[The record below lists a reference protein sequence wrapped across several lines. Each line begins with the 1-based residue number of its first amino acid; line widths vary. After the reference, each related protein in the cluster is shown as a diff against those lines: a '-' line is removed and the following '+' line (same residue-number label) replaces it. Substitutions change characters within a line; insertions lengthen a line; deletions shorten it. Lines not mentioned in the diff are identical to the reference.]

1 MAIAGERAPAI
12 RTGGMDEAMRVLRA
26 REAVLS
32 GCAPAHGCVSDLVVE
47 SWRRCRDN
55 RVDPSLPAAP
65 VNEACLA
72 MAKSEQG
79 ALLDAA
85 RPVLRDMEE
94 SLADAGAMVLLCNG
108 SGVILHAGG
117 APATRDAGAEVN
129 IVAGG
134 VWAEGAAGTNAVGMA
149 IALGRPAV
157 IRNVEHYCEAITR
170 WSCVASP
177 IHDPLDG
184 QLIGVLD
191 LSHCEQVFDDYARSL
206 VLASSKR
213 IEQALDCARL
223 RGETMLIEAYLERSA
238 RQGSDGVLLLDRQ
251 GRLLR
256 SNEHALEAL
265 RAYGVELTLR
275 RGMALGGEW
284 QAQGVW
290 RAPAWLQPDWV
301 RPIFQGQDY
310 VGMLVR
316 IPRLVRCAPALVDG
330 PREPTAF
337 APEFAPEPDALDP
350 RLRGHR
356 GAAMRK
362 AAMQAMRVAAV
373 EVPVLLQGETGTG
386 KEIMA
391 QAIHR
396 ASKRAGKAFVA
407 VNCGAIPRELL
418 ASELFGYV
426 EGAFTGA
433 RRGGQAGKFEQA
445 DGGTLFLDELGELPL
460 DLQPYLLRILEDGKV
475 VRLGSDKPRAVNVRI
490 VAATNR
496 DLRSAMEEGR
506 FRSDLYFRFRV
517 GIHLPPLR
525 ERREDLDRYI
535 DNALT
540 EVAQRHGMVKTVS
553 PALRAF
559 LHGYDFPGNLRELH
573 NLIEQM
579 AVMSD
584 GSELDL
590 AHLPEH
596 LHAAQVSCAAPA
608 CEVAPPMA
616 PSAAPGMLKEIEW
629 RTIVEALRLE
639 QGNRS
644 RAARRLGISR
654 TTLYRRLLGGEQVR

>member
-1 MAIAGERAPAI
+1 MALADGRAPAI
-12 RTGGMDEAMRVLRA
+12 RTGSMDEAMRVLRM
-26 REAVLS
+26 REAFLS
-32 GCAPAHGCVSDLVVE
+32 GGTPVHGCVSELVVE
-47 SWRRCRDN
+47 SWRRCRDK
-55 RVDPSLPAAP
+55 RVDPGLPAAP
-65 VNEACLA
+65 VDAAYLEVAQR
-72 MAKSEQG
+72 EQG

-85 RPVLRDMEE
+85 RPVLRDMED

-108 SGVILHAGG
+108 AGVILQACG

-129 IVAGG
+129 IVPGG
-134 VWAEGAAGTNAVGMA
+134 IWAEGAAGTNAVGMA
-149 IALGRPAV
+149 IALDRPAV
-157 IRNVEHYCEAITR
+157 IRNVEHYCDAVTR

-184 QLIGVLD
+184 RLIGVLD

-206 VLASSKR
+206 VLSSSKR

-223 RGETMLIEAYLERSA
+223 RSETMLVEAYLEHSA

-265 RAYGVELTLR
+265 RAYGVELALR

-290 RAPAWLQPDWV
+290 RPPAWLQPDWV

-316 IPRLVRCAPALVDG
+316 IPRLLRRAPAGVG
-330 PREPTAF
+330 APCESTAM
-337 APEFAPEPDALDP
+337 APEPDTLDP

-362 AAMQAMRVAAV
+362 AAMQALRVAV
-373 EVPVLLQGETGTG
+373 VDVPVLLQGETGTG

-396 ASKRAGKAFVA
+396 ASKRAGKPFIA

-460 DLQPYLLRILEDGKV
+460 DLQPYLLRVLEDGKV
-475 VRLGSDKPRAVNVRI
+475 TRLGSDKPRAVNVRI

-535 DNALT
+535 DNALA
-540 EVAQRHGMVKTVS
+540 EVAQRHGIVKTVS
-553 PALRAF
+553 AALRAF

-584 GSELDL
+584 GGELGL
-590 AHLPEH
+590 EHLPEH
-596 LHAAQVSCAAPA
+596 LHAAQVTCAAPPSGM
-608 CEVAPPMA
+608 APSMA

-644 RAARRLGISR
+644 RTARRLGISR
-654 TTLYRRLLGGEQVR
+654 TTLYRRLVGGEHAL

>member
-1 MAIAGERAPAI
+1 MAMAGERAPAI
-12 RTGGMDEAMRVLRA
+12 RTCGMDEAMRVLRA
-26 REAVLS
+26 REAILS
-32 GCAPAHGCVSDLVVE
+32 GCAPAHGCVSEVVVE

-55 RVDPSLPAAP
+55 RIDPSLPAAP
-65 VNEACLA
+65 VDEACLA
-72 MAKSEQG
+72 MARSEQG
-79 ALLDAA
+79 VLLDAA

-108 SGVILHAGG
+108 SGVILQAGG

-134 VWAEGAAGTNAVGMA
+134 IWAESAAGTNAVGMA
-149 IALGRPAV
+149 IALDRPAV
-157 IRNVEHYCEAITR
+157 IRNVEHYCDAVTR

-223 RGETMLIEAYLERSA
+223 RSEAMLMEAYLERSA
-238 RQGSDGVLLLDRQ
+238 RQGSDAVLLLDRQ

-265 RAYGVELTLR
+265 RAYGVELALR

-284 QAQGVW
+284 QSGGVW
-290 RAPAWLQPDWV
+290 RPPAWLQPDWV

-316 IPRLVRCAPALVDG
+316 IPRPLQLQCAPALVDG
-330 PREPTAF
+330 PREPPTL
-337 APEFAPEPDALDP
+337 APEPDALDP

-373 EVPVLLQGETGTG
+373 EVPVLLEGETGTG

-391 QAIHR
+391 HAIHR
-396 ASKRAGKAFVA
+396 ASKRASKPFIA

-475 VRLGSDKPRAVNVRI
+475 VRLGSDKPRAVDVRI

-540 EVAQRHGMVKTVS
+540 EVAQRHGIVKTVS
-553 PALRAF
+553 SALRAF

-584 GSELDL
+584 GSALDL
-590 AHLPEH
+590 EHLPEH
-596 LHAAQVSCAAPA
+596 LHASQPSSSTASVSATAPGTV
-608 CEVAPPMA
+608 C
-616 PSAAPGMLKEIEW
+616 GMLKEIEW

-654 TTLYRRLLGGEQVR
+654 TTLYRRLMGGEQVR